1 LAKEQINCF
10 QLKIQFRYWDLT
22 YLIFGVTKR
31 SRMSTIKF
39 TNAMFFNIKNNS
51 SLQKIIKT
59 KGFDTKTKFKIFS
72 FIREITE
79 SSKIKAFEDSMKE
92 IIGEKENVTLNDPEI
107 MNLFT
112 MESDFEIEKLKL
124 YVDSLPEEITVEDMF
139 QISWLIELEEKE

>member
-1 LAKEQINCF
+1 
-10 QLKIQFRYWDLT
+10 
-22 YLIFGVTKR
+22 
-31 SRMSTIKF
+31 MSTIKF

-59 KGFDTKTKFKIFS
+59 RGFDTKTKFKIFS